1 MMSDAPRPRLPMT
14 TLIAAN
20 LFFNGTSYAATLPYA
35 GIAAIDGLGFSAADY
50 ALLLSV
56 GAIVGLVASVAMGY
70 LSDRIGDRRILVLFA
85 ALMGA
90 LGFGLV
96 YAMPS
101 ALTYIIAY
109 CVITPFGGALFSQSF
124 GYARAYYNARQPER
138 AEFMTTV
145 LRMVFS
151 ASWVLMPPIAGWVA
165 ATYKVFD
172 VYGLA
177 AAAYLG
183 SALIFLILLREP
195 SARIGTAETRAS
207 GEAAAGGIA
216 PAMLMGIGG
225 IVLISVALR
234 LSGTA
239 APLAIVGD
247 IGGTVADVGLYS
259 GLAAFLEIPF
269 TLAWGFAALRWRK
282 HTLIVWCG
290 LIYGLYMFLFAQ
302 AHSVSDVLWLQPI
315 NAIAVAGLMSIPI
328 SYLQEAIRG
337 RVGLSTSLLDVVFVL
352 AGLLSAAIFGF
363 MSGSAGYVPMFW
375 IAGALSAIG
384 AVVLFVAHRVF
395 GPRLAAAG

>member
-1 MMSDAPRPRLPMT
+1 MRQATRPRIPMT
-14 TLIAAN
+14 ALIAAN

-35 GIAAIDGLGFSAADY
+35 GIAAIEGLGFSTTDY

-56 GAIVGLVASVAMGY
+56 GAVVGLVASVAMGY
-70 LSDRIGDRRILVLFA
+70 LSDRIGDRRLLVLFA

-109 CVITPFGGALFSQSF
+109 CVLMPFGGALFSQSF
-124 GYARAYYNARQPER
+124 GYARAYYNVRQPER
-138 AEFMTTV
+138 AEFMITV

-151 ASWVLMPPIAGWVA
+151 ASWVLMPPVAGWVA
-165 ATYKVFD
+165 ATYQVFD

-183 SALIFLILLREP
+183 SGLIFLILLREP
-195 SARIGTAETRAS
+195 SARIGTAETKAS
-207 GEAAAGGIA
+207 GEVAAGGIA

-225 IVLISVALR
+225 IVLINVALR

-247 IGGTVADVGLYS
+247 NGGTVADVGGNS
-259 GLAAFLEIPF
+259 GLAALLEIPF
-269 TLAWGFAALRWRK
+269 TLAWGFAAKRWRK
-282 HTLIVWCG
+282 HTLIVCCG
-290 LIYGLYMFLFAQ
+290 LIYAVYMFLFTQ
-302 AHSVSDVLWLQPI
+302 AHSVSDVLWLQVI
-315 NAIAVAGLMSIPI
+315 NAVAVAGLMSIPI
-328 SYLQEAIRG
+328 SYMQEAIRG
-337 RVGLSTSLLDVVFVL
+337 RVGLSTSLLDVSFVL
-352 AGLLSAAIFGF
+352 AGLLSAGIFGVVAT
-363 MSGSAGYVPMFW
+363 GAGYVPLFW
-375 IAGALSAIG
+375 IAGGLSIAG
-384 AVVLFVAHRVF
+384 AVVLFVAHRVIE
-395 GPRLAAAG
+395 PRFEAVN

>member
-1 MMSDAPRPRLPMT
+1 MDAPTRPRLPMT

-35 GIAAIDGLGFSAADY
+35 GIAAIEGLKFSNADY

-56 GAIVGLVASVAMGY
+56 SAVVSLVAAVAMGY
-70 LSDRIGDRRILVLFA
+70 VSDRVADRRFLVLFA

-90 LGFGLV
+90 LGFGLIYV
-96 YAMPS
+96 APS
-101 ALTYIIAY
+101 ALTYIVAY
-109 CVITPFGGALFSQSF
+109 CVIMPFGGALFSQSF
-124 GYARAYYNARQPER
+124 GYARAYYNARRPER

-183 SALIFLILLREP
+183 SALIFLILLLEP
-195 SARIGTAETRAS
+195 SARIGTAESKAS
-207 GEAAAGGIA
+207 GEAAVGGIA
-216 PAMLMGIGG
+216 PAMLLGIGG
-225 IVLISVALR
+225 IVLINVALR

-259 GLAAFLEIPF
+259 GLAAFLEIPL

-282 HTLIVWCG
+282 HTLIVACG
-290 LIYGLYMFLFAQ
+290 LIYGLYMVLFTQ

-328 SYLQEAIRG
+328 SYMQEAIRG
-337 RVGLSTSLLDVVFVL
+337 RVGLSTSLLDVVSVL

-363 MSGSAGYVPMFW
+363 MAGGAGYETLFW
-375 IAGALSAIG
+375 IAGALSVLG
-384 AVVLFVAHRVF
+384 AAVLFLAHRLI
-395 GPRLAAAG
+395 GPRVAPAN

>member
-1 MMSDAPRPRLPMT
+1 MT
-14 TLIAAN
+14 ALIAAN

-35 GIAAIDGLGFSAADY
+35 GIAAIDGLRFSNADY
-50 ALLLSV
+50 ALLLSASAV
-56 GAIVGLVASVAMGY
+56 VGLVAAVAMGY
-70 LSDRIGDRRILVLFA
+70 LSDRVADRRILVLFA

-90 LGFGLV
+90 LGFGLIYV
-96 YAMPS
+96 APS
-101 ALTYIIAY
+101 ALSYIVAY
-109 CVITPFGGALFSQSF
+109 CVIVPFGGALFSQSF
-124 GYARAYYNARQPER
+124 GYARAYYDVRQPER
-138 AEFMTTV
+138 AEFMTSV

-151 ASWVLMPPIAGWVA
+151 ASWVLMPPVAGWVA
-165 ATYKVFD
+165 ATYRVFD

-183 SALIFLILLREP
+183 SALIFLILLRDP
-195 SARIGTAETRAS
+195 SARIGTAESKAS
-207 GEAAAGGIA
+207 GTAAGGIA
-216 PAMLMGIGG
+216 PAILIGMGG

-239 APLAIVGD
+239 APLAIVGE

-259 GLAAFLEIPF
+259 GLAALLEIPF

-282 HTLIVWCG
+282 HTLIVACG
-290 LIYGLYMFLFAQ
+290 LIYALYMVLFTR

-328 SYLQEAIRG
+328 SYMQEAIRG

-352 AGLLSAAIFGF
+352 ASLLSAAIFGF
-363 MSGSAGYVPMFW
+363 MARGAGYVPMFW
-375 IAGALSAIG
+375 VAGALSALG
-384 AVVLFVAHRVF
+384 AVVLFLAHRLI
-395 GPRLAAAG
+395 GPRVAPAQ

>member
-1 MMSDAPRPRLPMT
+1 MT
-14 TLIAAN
+14 TLLAAN

-35 GIAAIDGLGFSAADY
+35 GIAAIDGLGFSSGDY
-50 ALLLSV
+50 ALLLSIS
-56 GAIVGLVASVAMGY
+56 ALVGLVASVGLGF
-70 LSDRIGDRRILVLFA
+70 LSDRVGDRRVLVLFA

-90 LGFGLV
+90 LGFGLIYV
-96 YAMPS
+96 APS
-101 ALTYIIAY
+101 SLSYIIAY
-109 CVITPFGGALFSQSF
+109 CVIVPFGGALFGQSF

-138 AEFMTTV
+138 AEFMITV

-195 SARIGTAETRAS
+195 MARIGTAETKAS
-207 GEAAAGGIA
+207 GEAAADGIA
-216 PAMLMGIGG
+216 PAMLMGIVG

-239 APLAIVGD
+239 APLAIIGD
-247 IGGTVADVGLYS
+247 IGGTLADVGLYS
-259 GLAAFLEIPF
+259 GLAALLEIPF

-290 LIYGLYMFLFAQ
+290 LIYALYMFLFTQ
-302 AHSVSDVLWLQPI
+302 AHSVSDVLWLQLI
-315 NAIAVAGLMSIPI
+315 NAIAVAGLMSLPI
-328 SYLQEAIRG
+328 SYLQEAIHG

-352 AGLLSAAIFGF
+352 AGLLSAGIFGL
-363 MSGSAGYVPMFW
+363 MASSTGYVPMFW
-375 IAGALSAIG
+375 IAGVLSTLG
-384 AVVLFVAHRVF
+384 AVVLFLAHRVI
-395 GPRLAAAG
+395 GPRVAPAN